1 MVGGRGRGEEMGDGG
16 RGGWRTGL
24 WCECG
29 RPRRTAALP
38 QQTVSRV
45 GRAAVAE
52 DGARSVPGG
61 WGKGQWRRRYFCRS
75 LVPRLDQGLITL
87 SVPKL
92 PVVRDAAST
101 DGRQGPGDTAASGS
115 VGPPC

>member
-1 MVGGRGRGEEMGDGG
+1 MGGERDCGVSVDVPGAQQRSLSRPCPVLGGRRWRRTGPGVC
-16 RGGWRTGL
+16 RGG
-24 WCECG
+24 
-29 RPRRTAALP
+29 
-38 QQTVSRV
+38 
-45 GRAAVAE
+45 
-52 DGARSVPGG
+52 GG
-61 WGKGQWRRRYFCRS
+61 GGGQWRRRYFCRS

-92 PVVRDAAST
+92 PVVWDSAST